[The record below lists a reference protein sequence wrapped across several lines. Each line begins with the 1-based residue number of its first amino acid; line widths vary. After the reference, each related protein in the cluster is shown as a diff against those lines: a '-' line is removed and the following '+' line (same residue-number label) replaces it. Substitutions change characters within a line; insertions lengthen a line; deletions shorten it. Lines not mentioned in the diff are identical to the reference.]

1 MNNLVNTLP
10 ANLRQKIVQ
19 GKSISDSEDDEELS
33 EEEAEASWGKKK
45 KNYYTADT
53 ADLEIGQEFEDAQDE
68 EEEAKASVVYNHSR
82 NVNRSYTNPPW

>member
-1 MNNLVNTLP
+1 MNNLP

-33 EEEAEASWGKKK
+33 EEEVEHSWGKKK
-45 KNYYTADT
+45 KNYYTGDT

-68 EEEAKASVVYNHSR
+68 EEEAKVRVVHYDSFA
-82 NVNRSYTNPPW
+82 